1 MLFPRIENIQ
11 LSFFAAVAA
20 AFEASNKKDKY
31 YNNKKVPGVFRL
43 LFGGCGYV
51 GSMRMMM

>member
-20 AFEASNKKDKY
+20 AFEASNKKKTNTTTIKRFQGYFDCY
-31 YNNKKVPGVFRL
+31 LGDVDMLKV
-43 LFGGCGYV
+43 
-51 GSMRMMM
+51 